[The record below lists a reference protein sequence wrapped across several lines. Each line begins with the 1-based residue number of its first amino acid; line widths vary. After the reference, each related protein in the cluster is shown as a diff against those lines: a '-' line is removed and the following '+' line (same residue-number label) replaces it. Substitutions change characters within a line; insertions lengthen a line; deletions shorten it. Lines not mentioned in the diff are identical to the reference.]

1 MSKNK
6 HKKEVTNVPEN
17 EAVMAKEGETKEMTE
32 TGEKKNV
39 FEKIGYGFGK
49 VVGGVSK
56 AATST
61 PGKIAIGVAAAGALL
76 KAGYE
81 LAKYESG
88 SSEDDSTDSED
99 VVAEDSFNEANAAE
113 TEEN

>member
-1 MSKNK
+1 MSKKK
-6 HKKEVTNVPEN
+6 HKNEVTNVPEN
-17 EAVMAKEGETKEMTE
+17 EAVEAKEGETKEMTE

-81 LAKYESG
+81 LAKHESG

-99 VVAEDSFNEANAAE
+99 VVAEDDFNEVDAAE